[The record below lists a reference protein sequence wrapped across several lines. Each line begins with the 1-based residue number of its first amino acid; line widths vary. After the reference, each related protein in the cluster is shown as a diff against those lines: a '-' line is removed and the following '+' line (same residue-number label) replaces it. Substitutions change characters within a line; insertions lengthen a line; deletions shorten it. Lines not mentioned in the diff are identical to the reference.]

1 MDWFLAGTT
10 IAVLVVVFAGL
21 TRDYPADALL
31 LGALVALGVAG
42 VITPAEAFEGFSNH
56 GMLTVAAL
64 YIVAAGLKE
73 TGALAIVGRWLLGN
87 ARTER
92 GVLARMAVS
101 VPACSAFLNNTP
113 IVAMFIPVVSE
124 WCKNHHKS
132 VSRLLIPLSYLS
144 ILGGTCTLI
153 GTSTN
158 LVVNGLMTQKHA
170 ADPGRYASLEGMS
183 LFEMSYVGIPYA
195 IVGVLYLWFIGP
207 RLLPE
212 RKAFMQRMRESV
224 REYLVNLEV
233 RPGCPLAGKT
243 VSDAGLRHL
252 PGLFLIEIH
261 RAGEVFAPIEPTQLI
276 FAGDILTF
284 TGAVQHIVDLEK
296 IPELVPVGDQG
307 YEDRAAERRDRMLVE
322 AVVSVRSPVIGQ
334 TIRDGNFRARYNAA
348 VVAVNRGGERLA
360 GRVGDIVLRN
370 GDTLLLQAGPHFVAA
385 HRDDPAFHLVSG
397 VEDSRP
403 VRHDKALLSIVLLGL
418 LVVLMATNR
427 MPIVLAAF
435 LVAGLMI
442 ALRCISISEARKSL
456 DLSTLLT
463 ICAAFGLG
471 KALEN
476 SGVAQA
482 VANGLVHLGG
492 EFGPYLM
499 LIGVYLMT
507 SFFTEIITN
516 NAAAALS
523 FPFAIA
529 IAQQLDASPRPFAI
543 AVAFAASASFV
554 TPLGYQTNLM
564 VFGPGGYK
572 FVDFVRIGLPLNLIL
587 LTIATLLIPWAWPF

>member
-1 MDWFLAGTT
+1 MDWFHAGMT

-101 VPACSAFLNNTP
+101 VPACSAVLNNTP

-124 WCKNHHKS
+124 WCKNHQKS

-170 ADPGRYASLEGMS
+170 ADPARYAELEGMS

-195 IVGVLYLWFIGP
+195 IVGILYLWFMAP

-212 RKAFMQRMRESV
+212 RKAFMDRMRESV
-224 REYLVNLEV
+224 REYLVNLQV

-243 VSDAGLRHL
+243 VSEAGLRHL

-261 RAGEVFAPIEPTQLI
+261 RGGEVLAPVEPTQVI
-276 FAGDILTF
+276 HAGDTLTF
-284 TGAVQHIVDLEK
+284 TGAVHHIVDLEK
-296 IPELVPVGDQG
+296 IPELVPVGDAG
-307 YEDRAAERRDRMLVE
+307 YEDRAAEKRDRMLVE

-334 TIRDGNFRARYNAA
+334 TIRDSNFRARYNAA
-348 VVAVNRGGERLA
+348 VVAVNRGGERLM

-385 HRDDPAFHLVSG
+385 HRDDPAFYLVSG

-403 VRHDKALLSIVLLGL
+403 VRHDKALLSIILLGM
-418 LVVLMATNR
+418 LVVLMATHR
-427 MPIVLAAF
+427 IPIVLTAF

-442 ALRCISISEARKSL
+442 GARCISISEARKSL

-476 SGVAQA
+476 SGVAEA
-482 VANGLVHLGG
+482 VANGLVYLGG

-529 IAQQLDASPRPFAI
+529 IAQQLDASPRPFAL

-587 LTIATLLIPWAWPF
+587 LTLATLLIPWAWPF